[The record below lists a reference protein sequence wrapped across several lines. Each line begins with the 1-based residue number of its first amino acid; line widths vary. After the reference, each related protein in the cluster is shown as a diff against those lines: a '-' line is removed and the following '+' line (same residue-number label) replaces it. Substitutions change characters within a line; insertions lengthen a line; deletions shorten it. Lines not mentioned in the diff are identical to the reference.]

1 MDDLSDIRAF
11 YNGGWEREVG
21 RLVHRQLEADVTW
34 RYLDR
39 YLPDQGRILDV
50 GFGTGAYTFPLAR
63 RGFQI
68 TAVDLSD
75 EFTTRCKARADEL
88 GLADRI
94 DFMTGDARTLEQV
107 PRVAFEA
114 VLLLGPMY
122 HLVMEEDRTA
132 ALRSAYDCLKP
143 GGVILSAWLS
153 RFGNFGNLIKK
164 NPSWI
169 ENRDEVRWLIEKGRR
184 PDDAPRGGFRGH
196 FSRLKEIAPVHE
208 KVGFHTLR
216 VAGVE
221 PAISADDESYNRLE
235 GDVRE
240 RWLDLLFEISAE
252 PSIVAASRHI
262 LYVGR
267 RNPA

>member
-11 YNGGWEREVG
+11 YNDGWDREAD
-21 RLVHRQLEADVTW
+21 RLAHRQLEADVTW

-39 YLPDQGRILDV
+39 YLPARGGILEV

-68 TAVDLSD
+68 TAVDLS
-75 EFTTRCKARADEL
+75 EGFTTRCKARAKEL
-88 GLADRI
+88 GLSDHI
-94 DFMTGDARTLEQV
+94 DFMTGDARTLELV
-107 PRVAFEA
+107 PRGAFEA
-114 VLLLGPMY
+114 VLLLGPLY
-122 HLVMEEDRTA
+122 HLVEEEDRTN
-132 ALRSAYDCLKP
+132 ALRSAHDCLKP

-196 FSRLKEIAPVHE
+196 FSRVEEIAPIHE
-208 KVGFHTLR
+208 KMGFHTLQ
-216 VAGVE
+216 VAGIE

-235 GDVRE
+235 GDIRE

-267 RNPA
+267 RNST